1 MGKGMNSYST
11 QLAYAD
17 VTGKALDPTD
27 FKRVIRIKDYGD
39 LMGAPES
46 LETTDLEDAMTTNT
60 QGIKQSDALEFTYNY
75 TKANYTAAK
84 KLEDG
89 KEHAFALHFNG
100 TFAST
105 AADAA
110 VTAEGSDGVFYFLGT
125 LSVGIS
131 GAGVNEVREG
141 TITISQSTEVYGC
154 DPVTTEGTGALGA
167 LNAAQGWSKG

>member
-11 QLAYAD
+11 QLAYANITD
-17 VTGKALDPTD
+17 SALTATG

-39 LMGAPES
+39 LMGAPEN

-60 QGIKQSDALEFTYNY
+60 QGIKQTDALEFTYNY
-75 TKANYTAAK
+75 TKENYAAAK

-110 VTAEGSDGVFYFLGT
+110 VVTEGTDGVFYFLGT

-141 TITISQSTEVYGC
+141 TITISQSTEIY
-154 DPVTTEGTGALGA
+154 DSITA
-167 LNAAQGWSKG
+167 LNTAQGWSNG